1 MATRPRAWHH
11 STMAELLPALINRRA
26 TRAYSSRPVG
36 PIEQGLLWRS
46 VSVAPSAGNTQ
57 PVRILLAAAPESRA
71 GVIAGLSEG
80 NRAWAPAAP
89 LLFAVAALPAH
100 DASPKNFDGSTREVW
115 ALHAGIA
122 IGNLMVQAT
131 ELGLVAH
138 PMAGFDE
145 ASIRAVFG
153 APEDARIVAVMAVG
167 YPGDPASLPDDLAAR
182 ETAPQVRLPLEH
194 LLAVDRWGEANAVVA
209 RELLRRKS

>member
-1 MATRPRAWHH
+1 MP
-11 STMAELLPALINRRA
+11 ELLPALTRRRA
-26 TRAYSSRPVG
+26 TRAYDSRPVG
-36 PIEQGLLWRS
+36 RAEQDLLWQA

-57 PVRILLAAAPESRA
+57 PVRLLIAATPETREA
-71 GVIAGLSEG
+71 VIAGLSEG
-80 NRAWAPAAP
+80 NRGWAPAAP
-89 LLFAVAALPAH
+89 LLFAVAALPNH
-100 DASPKNFDGSTREVW
+100 DGSPKNFDGSSREVW

-145 ASIRAVFG
+145 PSIRAVFG
-153 APEDARIVAVMAVG
+153 APEDSRIVAVMAVG

-182 ETAPQVRLPLEH
+182 ETAPQVRLPLEN
-194 LLAVDRWGEANAVVA
+194 LVARDRWGEANAVVA